1 MYETGMGRRDIVAG
15 VLLGAFALGGGA
27 MTTVGPGLYP
37 DYAQEIFWIGLIV
50 AALALIGLLLLFVW
64 KPKEAAMTDDTEMG
78 DNNTLYGNV
87 KPPKKMGSGNTIVGP
102 TDAHGNTIINTPT
115 SVGAGAGFDPT
126 GVIIGAGAGA
136 NLGRKKKSDGA

>member
-37 DYAQEIFWIGLIV
+37 DYAQEIFWIGVIV
-50 AALALIGLLLLFVW
+50 SALALIGLLLLFVW
-64 KPKEAAMTDDTEMG
+64 KPKEGAMTDDTEMG
-78 DNNTLYGNV
+78 DDNTLYGKVNV
-87 KPPKKMGSGNTIVGP
+87 PKKMGSRNTIVGP
-102 TDAHGNTIINTPT
+102 TEANGDIRISGGT
-115 SVGAGAGFDPT
+115 SAGAGAGFDPT

-136 NLGRKKKSDGA
+136 NLGRKKKPDA

>member
-1 MYETGMGRRDIVAG
+1 MYEIGMGRRDIVAG

-64 KPKEAAMTDDTEMG
+64 KPKEGAMTDDTEMG
-78 DNNTLYGNV
+78 DDNTLYGKLNV
-87 KPPKKMGSGNTIVGP
+87 PKKMGSRNTIVGA
-102 TDAHGNTIINTPT
+102 TDERGRSIVNTPT
-115 SVGAGAGFDPT
+115 SIGAGAGFDPT
-126 GVIIGAGAGA
+126 SVIIGSGAGA
-136 NLGRKKKSDGA
+136 NIGRKKRPDDA